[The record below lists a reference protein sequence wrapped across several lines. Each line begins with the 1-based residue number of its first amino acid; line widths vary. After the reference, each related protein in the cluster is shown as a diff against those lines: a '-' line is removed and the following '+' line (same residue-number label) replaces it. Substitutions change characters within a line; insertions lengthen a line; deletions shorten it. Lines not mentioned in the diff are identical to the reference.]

1 MASPTRITN
10 KLFALRALTRRSTV
24 LFAIATSVGVVLI
37 PLAYRNVMP
46 DRLIVMIPTVLYLG
60 FAVFRLIG
68 GFQTDRQLEFEERFV
83 RFAEKRGALL
93 GSAQAG
99 GKLWKLSCLVQGLT
113 RSESVVATNR
123 ERESLVVRSLRAS
136 SRLLLPPSVR
146 LAIPCAVLVA
156 LAWTFVAYN
165 TSLARGQFL
174 FLAVLP
180 CLTLV
185 GWMEARIGSERRRLT
200 EALHE
205 LLDAV
210 AAWRHAEWTAANQSR
225 TVLPYRHKLLY
236 RDRILSRQ
244 VP

>member
-1 MASPTRITN
+1 MPPTITT
-10 KLFALRALTRRSTV
+10 KLFELRSLTRRSTV

-37 PLAYRNVMP
+37 PMAYRNGMP
-46 DRLIVMIPTVLYLG
+46 DRLIVMVPTILYLAL
-60 FAVFRLIG
+60 AVFRLIG
-68 GFQTDRQLEFEERFV
+68 GFQTDRQLEFEERFI
-83 RFAEKRGALL
+83 RFAEKRRELL

-113 RSESVVATNR
+113 RSESVVATNH
-123 ERESLVVRSLRAS
+123 ERQALLVRSLRAS
-136 SRLLLPPSVR
+136 SRLMLPPAVR
-146 LAIPCAVLVA
+146 LAIPSAVLVA
-156 LAWTFVAYN
+156 AAWTFIAYD

-200 EALHE
+200 NALHR
-205 LLDAV
+205 LLDDV
-210 AAWRHAEWTAANQSR
+210 ARWRQTEWTAVDRTR

-236 RDRILSRQ
+236 RDRILSQ
-244 VP
+244 